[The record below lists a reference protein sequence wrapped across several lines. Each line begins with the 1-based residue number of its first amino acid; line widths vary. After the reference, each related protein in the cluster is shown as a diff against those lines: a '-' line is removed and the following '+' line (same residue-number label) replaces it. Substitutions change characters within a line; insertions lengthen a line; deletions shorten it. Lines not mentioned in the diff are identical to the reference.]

1 MAERRR
7 RPTAADQYRRLW
19 ASSETP
25 NLKAFLETLLDL
37 KPDDLL
43 DVIELD
49 RNERWRR
56 GQRVSAEA
64 YLRDFPTVRN
74 DPEASLVV
82 IYGEYYLRKELG
94 ESPSLTEYLARFPL
108 HARRLRDQVMWH
120 EAIELGQVIGGTPQ
134 PAVQIPG
141 LTVGELLG
149 RGGMCSVYRAV
160 DPQSGE
166 EIAVKLLDRD
176 HLHHPMRVARFRREV
191 GSLMRLRHPHIVR
204 AYRTAEVDG
213 VPYLVMEYC
222 SGGTLIDYL
231 RGRPLVPADAADV
244 MRALADA
251 VEYAHRE
258 GVIHRD
264 LKPGNVLLSA
274 AMNEN
279 DRNART
285 SLISPDSISLVP
297 KVSDFGL
304 AKCETG
310 PGSSITQSRETLGTP
325 CYMAPELTTGARD
338 ADVRTD
344 VYGLGAI
351 LYELMTGQ
359 PPFVANTPLDVVH
372 MVREQPPISPAAV
385 NPEVPPNLE
394 SVCLKCL
401 EKEPEQRYASAAEFI
416 AALGS

>member
-7 RPTAADQYRRLW
+7 RPTAADLYRRLW
-19 ASSETP
+19 VAGEKP
-25 NLKAFLETLLDL
+25 NLKEFLDGLLEL

-49 RNERWRR
+49 RGERWRR
-56 GQRVSAEA
+56 GERVSAES
-64 YLRDFPTVRN
+64 YLRQFPTVRN
-74 DPEASLVV
+74 DAEASLVV
-82 IYGEYYLRKELG
+82 IYGEYYLRKEMG
-94 ESPSLTEYLARFPL
+94 EMPSLTEYIARFPQ

-120 EAIELGQVIGGTPQ
+120 EAIELGQVIGGTPAST
-134 PAVQIPG
+134 PQIPG
-141 LTVGELLG
+141 LTIGEMLG

-160 DPQSGE
+160 DPQSTE
-166 EIAVKLLDRD
+166 ELAVKLLDRD

-191 GSLMRLRHPHIVR
+191 GSLMRLSHPHIVR

-231 RGRPLVPADAADV
+231 HAKPLIPADAADV

-274 AMNEN
+274 AN
-279 DRNART
+279 DESARNART
-285 SLISPDSISLVP
+285 SLLNSDSLSLIP

-310 PGSSITQSRETLGTP
+310 PGSSITQSRESLGTP

-351 LYELMTGQ
+351 LYELLAGQ
-359 PPFVANTPLDVVH
+359 PPFIATTPLDVVH
-372 MVREQPPISPAAV
+372 MVREQPPISPSSV
-385 NPEVPPNLE
+385 NPEVPANLE
-394 SVCLKCL
+394 RVCLKCL
-401 EKEPEQRYASAAEFI
+401 EKEPELRYASAAEFI
-416 AALGS
+416 AALS

>member
-19 ASSETP
+19 AGDQSP
-25 NLKAFLETLLDL
+25 NLKAFLEGLLDL

-56 GQRVSAEA
+56 GKRVSAEA
-64 YLRDFPTVRN
+64 YLREFPTIKN

-82 IYGEYYLRKELG
+82 IYGEYFLRKEMG
-94 ESPSLTEYLARFPL
+94 EAPSLTEYIARFPL

-120 EAIELGQVIGGTPQ
+120 EAIELGQVIGGAPASVPQ
-134 PAVQIPG
+134 VPG
-141 LTVGELLG
+141 LTMGELLG
-149 RGGMCSVYRAV
+149 RGGMCSVFRAV
-160 DPQSGE
+160 DPQSSNE
-166 EIAVKLLDRD
+166 VAVKLLDRD

-204 AYRTAEVDG
+204 AFRTAEVDG
-213 VPYLVMEYC
+213 IPYLVMEYC
-222 SGGTLIDYL
+222 SGGSLIEYL
-231 RGRPLVPADAADV
+231 RGKPLFPNDAVDV

-264 LKPGNVLLSA
+264 LKPGNVLLAAAINESA
-274 AMNEN
+274 REAK
-279 DRNART
+279 T
-285 SLISPDSISLVP
+285 SLCGPDSVSLIP

-351 LYELMTGQ
+351 LYELLTGQ
-359 PPFVANTPLDVVH
+359 PPFVATTPLDVVH
-372 MVREQPPISPAAV
+372 MVREQTPISPSSL
-385 NPEVPPNLE
+385 NSEVPANIE
-394 SVCLKCL
+394 NVCMKCL
-401 EKEPEQRYASAAEFI
+401 QKEPEQRYASAAEFI
-416 AALGS
+416 AELS